1 MKLLKVSALAV
12 TAAVALSACGG
23 GRNGGPVS
31 PARPST
37 KAKLSILEP
46 RNGQVIHGSTVHLSL
61 RLVGARIVI
70 PTTTHIVPTQ
80 GHIHVY
86 LDNRIVSM
94 NYRPTGVIRNVK
106 PGNHLLQA
114 EFVASDHLPWNPR
127 VIQAVTFE
135 VKR

>member
-1 MKLLKVSALAV
+1 MKVSALAV

-61 RLVGARIVI
+61 RLAGARIVI